1 MSTVLISSRHKTNEP
16 RRRHTTAYTFD
27 SLSRR
32 AEWEGKDA
40 VPLSDVFFYRSLDFA
55 RWSNLGRKM
64 ELDERYV
71 AVVDVQISLTSP
83 SLEICL
89 ICDDVLEVEPCREDD
104 SLQQR
109 RDAHAFRRIRE
120 QCMAFDSMSAHATDS
135 IWTTCLQST
144 PQFSPPRRKYW
155 RSDAH

>member
-83 SLEICL
+83 SLEICF

-120 QCMAFDSMSAHATDS
+120 Q
-135 IWTTCLQST
+135 
-144 PQFSPPRRKYW
+144 
-155 RSDAH
+155 